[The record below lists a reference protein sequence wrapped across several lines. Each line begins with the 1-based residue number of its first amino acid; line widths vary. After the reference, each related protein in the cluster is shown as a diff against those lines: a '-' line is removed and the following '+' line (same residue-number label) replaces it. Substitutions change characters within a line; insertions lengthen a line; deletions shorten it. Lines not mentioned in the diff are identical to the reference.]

1 MRHVGGNEG
10 SSDKVEKS
18 RVQQELKE
26 IIDRQCSS
34 TFTCDTGA
42 VRENKKNP
50 LQDFFV
56 DEIDHIKQ
64 LLNVVRTDMDT
75 LSFEDN
81 EVRVIILNLILN
93 YTLNYTFTLIMLIIN
108 WNSIST
114 VWSHY

>member
-1 MRHVGGNEG
+1 MKHLSGNEG

-18 RVQQELKE
+18 RVQQDLKE

-34 TFTCDTGA
+34 TFAYDTDA
-42 VRENKKNP
+42 VRENKRDP

-56 DEIDHIKQ
+56 DEIDHIKK

-81 EVRVIILNLILN
+81 DVRATVLCLILN
-93 YTLNYTFTLIMLIIN
+93 C
-108 WNSIST
+108 IST
-114 VWSHY
+114 